1 MIIGITGGISSG
13 KSFFSNYLKEKG
25 FFVICAD
32 EISKKITE
40 KNQKG
45 YFEIIKNFD
54 NILDEN
60 QNVNR
65 KELGNIIFSDFSKR
79 KLLNEILHP
88 IIKEE
93 IKKQIN
99 IGKKTYTNVFVDV
112 PLLYEASFDDLC
124 DYVVVVYCEKETQ
137 IKRLM
142 IRDSITREEALK
154 KINSQMNLEEKVKLG
169 NYVINNSLSKEKT
182 LIEFEKFLKEVA

>member
-40 KNQKG
+40 KNKSG

-54 NILDEN
+54 NILDAN
-60 QNVNR
+60 QNIDR
-65 KELGNIIFSDFSKR
+65 KKLGNIIFSDFSKR

-93 IKKQIN
+93 IKEQIN

-124 DYVVVVYCEKETQ
+124 DYVVIVYCDKETQ
-137 IKRLM
+137 IERLI

-154 KINSQMNLEEKVKLG
+154 KINSQMDLNEKVKLG
-169 NYVINNSLSKEKT
+169 NYVINNSFSKEKT

>member
-40 KNQKG
+40 KNKSG

-54 NILDEN
+54 NILDAN
-60 QNVNR
+60 QNIDR

-124 DYVVVVYCEKETQ
+124 DYVVIVYCDKETQ
-137 IKRLM
+137 IERLI

-154 KINSQMNLEEKVKLG
+154 KINSQMDLNEKVKLG
-169 NYVINNSLSKEKT
+169 NYVINNSFSKERT